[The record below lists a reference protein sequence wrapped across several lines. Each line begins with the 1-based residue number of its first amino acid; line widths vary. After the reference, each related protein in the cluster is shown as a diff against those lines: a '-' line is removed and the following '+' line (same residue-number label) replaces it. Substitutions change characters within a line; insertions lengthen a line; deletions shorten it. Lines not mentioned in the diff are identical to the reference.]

1 MAGGKEMSNLDI
13 WLTIIFL
20 GVGTFLLR
28 FSFIG
33 LVGDRNLPEW
43 MTRHLRYVPVA
54 VMPGLIAPLTVW
66 PQVTDGN
73 PDPARLIAAAAALII
88 GSIFRSVLAAVFGGM
103 AVLYL
108 MLYLLG

>member
-1 MAGGKEMSNLDI
+1 MNNLDI
-13 WLTIIFL
+13 WLTIVFL
-20 GVGTFLLR
+20 GIGTFLLR

-33 LVGDRNLPEW
+33 LVGDRNLPGW

-66 PQVTDGN
+66 PQATGGDI
-73 PDPARLIAAAAALII
+73 DPARLIAAAAALLI
-88 GSIFRSVLAAVFGGM
+88 GSIFRSVLGAIFGGM
-103 AVLYL
+103 ATLYL

>member
-1 MAGGKEMSNLDI
+1 MSNLDI

-20 GVGTFLLR
+20 GLGTFLMR

-33 LVGDRNLPEW
+33 LIGDRELPKW
-43 MTRHLRYVPVA
+43 MTDHLRYVPVA

-66 PQVTDGN
+66 PAATDGN
-73 PDPARLIAAAAALII
+73 IDPARLIAAAAALII
-88 GSIFRSVLAAVFGGM
+88 GAVFRSVIWAVSGGM
-103 AVLYL
+103 AMLYL

>member
-1 MAGGKEMSNLDI
+1 MSNLDI
-13 WLTIIFL
+13 WLTIVFL
-20 GVGTFLLR
+20 GIGTFLLR

-33 LVGDRNLPEW
+33 LVGDRELPEW

-66 PQVTDGN
+66 PQATGGDV
-73 PDPARLIAAAAALII
+73 DPARLIAAAAALLI
-88 GSIFRSVLAAVFGGM
+88 GSIFRSVLGAIFGGM
-103 AVLYL
+103 STLYL

>member
-1 MAGGKEMSNLDI
+1 MSDLDI
-13 WLTIIFL
+13 WLTIVFL
-20 GVGTFLLR
+20 GIGTFLLR

-33 LVGDRNLPEW
+33 LVGDRKLLEW

-66 PQVTDGN
+66 PQATGGDV
-73 PDPARLIAAAAALII
+73 DPARLIAAAAALLI
-88 GSIFRSVLAAVFGGM
+88 GSIFRSVLGAIFGGM
-103 AVLYL
+103 STLYL

>member
-1 MAGGKEMSNLDI
+1 MSNLDI

-20 GVGTFLLR
+20 GIGTFLLR

-33 LVGDRNLPEW
+33 FVGDRKLPKW

-66 PQVTDGN
+66 PQATGGEI
-73 PDPARLIAAAAALII
+73 DPARLIAAATALFI
-88 GSIFRSVLAAVFGGM
+88 GSMFRSVVGAVIGGM
-103 AVLYL
+103 AALYL

>member
-1 MAGGKEMSNLDI
+1 MSDLDI

-20 GVGTFLLR
+20 GLGTFLLR

-33 LVGDRNLPEW
+33 LIGDRKLPKW
-43 MTRHLRYVPVA
+43 MTDHLRYVPVA

-66 PQVTDGN
+66 PAATGGDI
-73 PDPARLIAAAAALII
+73 DPARLIAAATALLI
-88 GSIFRSVLAAVFGGM
+88 GAVLRSVIWAVFGGM
-103 AVLYL
+103 TTLYL